1 MTGTEKPKPP
11 RSLLLVYQVIF
22 PVIFPVIF
30 SILFI
35 VNAVDIA
42 RGPERGFTYGLYV
55 SEALLFVALAVYVVE
70 FIRRR
75 RARR

>member
-1 MTGTEKPKPP
+1 MRTMTGTEKPEPP
-11 RSLLLVYQVIF
+11 RSLLLVYQ
-22 PVIFPVIF
+22 VIFPVIF

-42 RGPERGFTYGLYV
+42 RGPERGFTYGLFV